1 VPAVAIS
8 IPRRCRATTTNLRLG
23 PVPTPYPPP
32 NYSRMNT
39 YANQGEGGTATRT
52 FPPSLFLAPSD
63 FCEGCRFLHSFLPR
77 AISARGAVRGNSSP
91 YFSAASALL
100 PRTTRVGGAIT
111 KTPGVGVC
119 IFSLPRYFLT
129 SFRHSFPARPF
140 KIVHLAVRSALRECR
155 LASYTASPA
164 KWQVDGWVAR
174 QILYLRHATKHM
186 ETGRAVGPRRCVE
199 HVVPSNQGEFRMS
212 QPPAPEEMN
221 VYQNA
226 EARFEVAAQKLGLEQ
241 GIYRYLKYPSKEITL
256 YIPVG
261 MDNGSLEVFIGYRVL
276 HSTVRGPGKGGIR
289 FAPDV
294 SIDEVRALATW
305 MTWKC
310 AVVDIPFGG
319 AKGGIICDPR
329 KMSRGELER
338 LTRRYTAEL
347 ADWLGPERDI
357 PAPDVGTGEQ
367 TMAWVM
373 DTYSM
378 HHRQATTAV
387 VTGKPIEL
395 GGSRGRREATGR
407 GVMICCDKAL
417 AKLGMKKE
425 NTSVVIQGFGNVGS
439 MAADLMQKAGY
450 KIIGL
455 ADIGGGLY
463 NEKGFDVP
471 KVIDWVYTQKKP
483 LQDYPGGGTKMSSR
497 DVLFQKCDVLIP
509 AAIENQITEKNA
521 SQVQA
526 RVMCEGANGPT
537 TWQADA
543 IIDAKGVFTIPD
555 ILGNAGGVTVSYFE
569 WVQDRQG
576 FFWRES
582 EVNERLLDVM
592 ENAFDQVVRY
602 AETHKVNNRI
612 AAYMVAIDRV
622 ANALKMR
629 GIYA

>member
-1 VPAVAIS
+1 MAH
-8 IPRRCRATTTNLRLG
+8 T
-23 PVPTPYPPP
+23 PV
-32 NYSRMNT
+32 
-39 YANQGEGGTATRT
+39 
-52 FPPSLFLAPSD
+52 
-63 FCEGCRFLHSFLPR
+63 
-77 AISARGAVRGNSSP
+77 
-91 YFSAASALL
+91 
-100 PRTTRVGGAIT
+100 
-111 KTPGVGVC
+111 
-119 IFSLPRYFLT
+119 
-129 SFRHSFPARPF
+129 
-140 KIVHLAVRSALRECR
+140 
-155 LASYTASPA
+155 
-164 KWQVDGWVAR
+164 
-174 QILYLRHATKHM
+174 
-186 ETGRAVGPRRCVE
+186 
-199 HVVPSNQGEFRMS
+199 
-212 QPPAPEEMN
+212 PEEMN

-226 EARFEVAAQKLGLEQ
+226 EARFEVAANKLGLEQ
-241 GIYRYLKYPSKEITL
+241 GIYRYLKYPDKEITL

-261 MDNGSLEVFIGYRVL
+261 MDNGQLEVFTGYRVL

-294 SIDEVRALATW
+294 SVDEVRALAAW

-347 ADWLGPERDI
+347 SDWLGPERDV
-357 PAPDVGTGEQ
+357 PAPDVGTNEQ

-378 HHRQATTAV
+378 HARQATTAV

-407 GVMICCDKAL
+407 GVMICVDKAL

-425 NTSVVIQGFGNVGS
+425 GTRVVIQGFGNVGS
-439 MAADLMQKAGY
+439 LAAELMHKVGY
-450 KIIGL
+450 KIVGL

-463 NEKGFDVP
+463 NENGFDVP
-471 KVIDWVYTQKKP
+471 NVIDWVYKQKKP
-483 LQDYPGGGTKMSSR
+483 LQDLPTGGAKMSSR
-497 DVLFQKCDVLIP
+497 DVLFQPCDVLIP
-509 AAIENQITEKNA
+509 AAVENQITEQNA
-521 SQVQA
+521 HQVQA
-526 RVMCEGANGPT
+526 KILCEGANGPT

-543 IIDAKGVFTIPD
+543 IIDAKGIFTVPD

-582 EVNERLLDVM
+582 EVNERLFDIM
-592 ENAFDQVVRY
+592 DRAFDEVVRY
-602 AETHKVNNRI
+602 AETHRVNNRI
-612 AAYMVAIDRV
+612 AAYMLAIDRV
-622 ANALKMR
+622 ATALKLR